1 MRWFARAFQVMSPAD
16 QCDAEIG
23 DTLLLLSA
31 LLRDAEAQG
40 AQFRPAARLA
50 RQALKAINW
59 L

>member
-1 MRWFARAFQVMSPAD
+1 MRWFARAFQAMSPAY

-23 DTLLLLSA
+23 DTLLHLSC

-40 AQFRPAARLA
+40 AQFLPSARLA
-50 RQALKAINW
+50 REALKAIHW

>member
-1 MRWFARAFQVMSPAD
+1 MKWFPRALEVMSPAD

-23 DTLLLLSA
+23 DTLLRLSA
-31 LLRDAEAQG
+31 LLRDAESQG

-50 RQALKAINW
+50 REALKAIHW